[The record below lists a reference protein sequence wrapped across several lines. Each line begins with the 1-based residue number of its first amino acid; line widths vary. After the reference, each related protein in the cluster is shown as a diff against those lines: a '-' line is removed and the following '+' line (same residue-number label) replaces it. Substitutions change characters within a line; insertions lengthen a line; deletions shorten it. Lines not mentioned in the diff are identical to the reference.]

1 MSQAEAFDQSIRN
14 KLEEEEQDKEG
25 KGVDKQ

>member
-1 MSQAEAFDQSIRN
+1 MSQAEAFDQSIR
-14 KLEEEEQDKEG
+14 KEPEEEEQDEEG